1 MFGGYSLMLRRHRLQ
16 SGLSLLEVMVSLGII
31 ATVTAG
37 LVQWTNQQSDDT
49 RAAVTALHMK
59 TVGMAAN
66 EYIKNNFA
74 TITSLATDTQPVL
87 IRVSDLIAGGALNS
101 GFSATNARGQ
111 NVCVLVLEPTAGVAM
126 VVAEGGDTIDDL
138 TLGQIAATVGAAGGG
153 IYSTSTT
160 NFRGA
165 MGGWTTTVSPFSNAN
180 HLTQKCDGSAG
191 NITFAAGR
199 PAMAVWFADNDTVS
213 ATLYRDAIPGNTAL
227 NTMNTPILMGAGTV
241 QTVGSACTSTGAIGR
256 DTTGQVVSCQS
267 GTWRSQGSIFWRD
280 PVANFTSLPTTDPTG
295 AVRMTTDTSRAFMWT
310 GGAWT
315 ALAVDQ
321 NGNLTVP
328 GTLTAAGGRVVAWN
342 DVTQGGVLQLQGANG
357 TNIYL
362 QSQNGKFRLMNNPF
376 TSENVVA
383 NGRLTAG
390 EYVQINGT
398 ATEGAACTPNGL
410 VGRTTAGLLLSC
422 QSGVWQKGSG
432 TATTIDETTGLTL
445 NFCFVAYS
453 YYEGYSEGSS
463 TITLLDIVSFKR
475 IGAAVYAKSSKS
487 TWESVPG
494 WFSTISYYADQVS
507 TNRFD
512 VYTGEGR
519 FRCSVVVP

>member
-1 MFGGYSLMLRRHRLQ
+1 MLRRHRLQ

-111 NVCVLVLEPTAGVAM
+111 NVCVLVLEPTANNLAAM

-280 PVANFTSLPTTDPTG
+280 PVANFSSLPTTDPTG
-295 AVRMTTDTSRAFMWT
+295 AVRMTTDTRRAFMWT

-376 TSENVVA
+376 TSEIFSVDQTGNVVA

-422 QSGVWQKGSG
+422 QSGVWKTPAASDRFGGAYLVGGYGTDGSCWQANAQTG
-432 TATTIDETTGLTL
+432 GCSCPAGYTATWMGGW
-445 NFCFVAYS
+445 AY
-453 YYEGYSEGSS
+453 GY
-463 TITLLDIVSFKR
+463 DIYSNVCQK
-475 IGAAVYAKSSKS
+475 
-487 TWESVPG
+487 
-494 WFSTISYYADQVS
+494 
-507 TNRFD
+507 
-512 VYTGEGR
+512 
-519 FRCSVVVP
+519 